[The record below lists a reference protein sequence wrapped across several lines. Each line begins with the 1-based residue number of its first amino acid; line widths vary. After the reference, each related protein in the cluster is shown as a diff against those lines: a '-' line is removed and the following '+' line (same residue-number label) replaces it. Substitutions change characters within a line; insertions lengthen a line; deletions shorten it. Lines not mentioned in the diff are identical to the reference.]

1 MSTTR
6 PLAGMRVLEIGH
18 SIAAPYAGMIL
29 GELGADV
36 VKLENPGNGDYAR
49 GWGPPFSQGTATIFQ
64 AMNRGKRGI
73 TVDLK
78 DAGELA
84 RLRALILE
92 QFDVVMHN
100 LKPGALDKLGLGAA
114 GLLAEKPSLIFC
126 NIGAFGARGPLRHLP
141 GYDPLMQA
149 FGGLMSM
156 LGEEGRPP
164 VRVAVSIMDLGTG
177 MWSAIGILAAHAERL
192 RSGRGGVIDASLFE
206 TSCAWMSIPIAS
218 YLASGI
224 LPERAGSGV
233 REIVPYQAYAT
244 TDGYIMVAAGNDGLF
259 HKLCLVLGR
268 ADLAG
273 DARLA
278 TNPGRVEHRPWLIGQ
293 LAGEF
298 AKDSVAAWMEKLEA
312 VGVPAGPVQTLDQVV
327 AHPQTAAMG
336 VLQTSPDGGLQTM
349 GLPISF
355 DGERPAYSGTAPGL
369 GEHNRQVL
377 GDHAATACSTDEL

>member
-278 TNPGRVEHRPWLIGQ
+278 TNPGRVEHRPLLIGQ

-355 DGERPAYSGTAPGL
+355 DGERPGYRATAPGL
-369 GEHNRQVL
+369 GEHNHQVL
-377 GDHAATACSTDEL
+377 DDHAATACSTDEL

>member
-1 MSTTR
+1 
-6 PLAGMRVLEIGH
+6 MRVLEIGH

-36 VKLENPGNGDYAR
+36 VKLENPGTGDYAR

-78 DAGELA
+78 NAAELA
-84 RLRALILE
+84 RLRALIVQ
-92 QFDVVMHN
+92 QFDVVLHN
-100 LKPGALDKLGLGAA
+100 LKPGALDKLGLDAA

-126 NIGAFGARGPLRHLP
+126 NIGAFGARGPLKHLP

-192 RSGRGGVIDASLFE
+192 RSGRGGVVDASLFE
-206 TSCAWMSIPIAS
+206 TSCAWMSVPVAS
-218 YLASGI
+218 YLASGV

-259 HKLCLVLGR
+259 QKLCLVLGR
-268 ADLAG
+268 ADLAE

-298 AKDSVAAWMEKLEA
+298 AKDTVAAWMEKLEA
-312 VGVPAGPVQTLDQVV
+312 VGVPAGPVQTLDQVT

-355 DGERPAYSGTAPGL
+355 DGERPAYLGTAPGL
-369 GEHNRQVL
+369 GEHNREVL
-377 GDHAATACSTDEL
+377 GN